1 MLPRLRKRNLS
12 KEPASVLDSGAICIT
27 SPEHGWIWMIARGR
41 KLFRNWR
48 TGQRLRD
55 GGVACGPTRRVLR
68 NCPREQVLGTT
79 EVAMAIT
86 AARAGATK
94 LRASCERSNRWNKRW
109 GNACI
114 AGC

>member
-1 MLPRLRKRNLS
+1 MLLRLRKRNLS
-12 KEPASVLDSGAICIT
+12 KEPASVLDAGDICIT

-55 GGVACGPTRRVLR
+55 GGGACGPTRRVLR

-86 AARAGATK
+86 AERAGATK
-94 LRASCERSNRWNKRW
+94 LGASVERSTTMNNPL
-109 GNACI
+109 GNPYTPC
-114 AGC
+114 